1 MAGTRLSSAFDAGQ
15 LVLPDGPV
23 RVLRPPA
30 DYDLSGLDKDRVEIA
45 HGFLPDRDAWA
56 QRGYAGAGTGKVPTV
71 LIVVPRSKTHAKA
84 MLLQAMAEAT
94 DLVIVDGQKTDG
106 VDSLFKA
113 CKPWADIAGNV
124 TKAHGRLFWFAP
136 DAVPDWD
143 VSGQVIEGFVTV
155 PGGFSEGKID
165 RGSLLLVECLPPL
178 KGRVADLGAG
188 WGYLSRAILRNPD
201 VTGLDMVEAEQ
212 LSLDCLCR
220 NIDDPR
226 ATAHWADAT
235 RYEGG
240 PYDTVVMNPPFHTGR
255 QGAPDLGQAFI
266 ATAARIVKPRGQVIL
281 VANRHLPYEA
291 ALRQRF
297 AQVEEIG
304 GDGGFKIIRA
314 TRPKRT
320 NPLG

>member
-1 MAGTRLSSAFDAGQ
+1 M
-15 LVLPDGPV
+15 
-23 RVLRPPA
+23 RVLRPPM
-30 DYDLSGLDKDRVEIA
+30 DYDLSGLDKTRVEIA
-45 HGFLPDRDAWA
+45 HGFLPDRTIWA
-56 QRGYAGAGTGKVPTV
+56 QRGYSEAGMGKVPTV
-71 LIVVPRSKTHAKA
+71 LVVVPRSKTHAKA

-94 DLVIVDGQKTDG
+94 DLVIADGQKTDG

-124 TKAHGRLFWFAP
+124 TKAHGRLFWFVP
-136 DAVPDWD
+136 KDAPDWD
-143 VSGQVIEGFVTV
+143 VSGQIVDGFVTA
-155 PGGFSEGKID
+155 PGGFSEGKVD
-165 RGSLLLVECLPPL
+165 HGSRLLVDCLPPL
-178 KGRVADLGAG
+178 KGDVADLGAG
-188 WGYLSRAILRNPD
+188 WGYLSRAILQSPD
-201 VTGLDMVEAEQ
+201 VTHLDMVEAEQ
-212 LSLDCLCR
+212 LSLDCLRR

-226 ATAHWADAT
+226 ATAHWADAM

-255 QGAPDLGQAFI
+255 KGAPDLGQAFI

-281 VANRHLPYEA
+281 VANRHLPYET

-314 TRPKRT
+314 TRPRRT